1 MKNSNGKGTVFMMS
15 NLDHYNGGAFA
26 DLKTALKSVCERL
39 DFARPYMTDSQRKSV
54 DAMLHDSL
62 S

>member
-1 MKNSNGKGTVFMMS
+1 MKKSNGKGTVFMMS

-26 DLKTALKSVCERL
+26 DLKMALKSVCERL
-39 DFARPYMTDSQRKSV
+39 DFARPYMTDSQRETV

>member
-1 MKNSNGKGTVFMMS
+1 MMS

-39 DFARPYMTDSQRKSV
+39 DFARPYMTDSQRETV